1 VKTRALL
8 LRVFGAILAYGCLA
22 AFIGVVGVQ
31 LYRWL
36 REGQWTS
43 IGVSDG
49 MLALLHQCG
58 VKDGGAGRLARLAHW
73 LATPD
78 DWLGWHKILAAI
90 PASLGLFALS
100 VIGNFAFVYGGDRL
114 NDDESTGDA

>member
-1 VKTRALL
+1 MRAIL
-8 LRVFGAILAYGCLA
+8 LRVCGAIVAYGCLA

-31 LYRWL
+31 LYRWF
-36 REGQWTS
+36 REGEWTS

-49 MLALLHQCG
+49 LFALLQRCG
-58 VKDGGAGRLARLAHW
+58 VKDGGAGRLARFAHW

-90 PASLGLFALS
+90 PASLGLFTLS
-100 VIGNFAFVYGGDRL
+100 IIGNFAFVYGGDRL
-114 NDDESTGDA
+114 REGKSSGDA